1 MIPGTTGAN
10 LQLFRGGFNCGHQ
23 LVAVARDRAR
33 VPASGLGRRSAALRG
48 PLEGWLMAS
57 SGLGPLRRLRRRAA
71 LGRGCGRGGQRGAA
85 AAEGGRRVSRL
96 EAAHHEILWRYCGGI
111 GEIQGRYRGDVG
123 ENRAAAVSTGLRVL
137 FWTVPRS
144 VMKVISWYLV
154 RVRVRIPNR
163 VRVMPRWPRCAKG
176 VERLCLGA

>member
-1 MIPGTTGAN
+1 VPHRLGH
-10 LQLFRGGFNCGHQ
+10 RCGDGRRLSALAHAQARHQ

-85 AAEGGRRVSRL
+85 AAEGGRHLNRL
-96 EAAHHEILWRYCGGI
+96 EG
-111 GEIQGRYRGDVG
+111 
-123 ENRAAAVSTGLRVL
+123 TGCA
-137 FWTVPRS
+137 RS
-144 VMKVISWYLV
+144 
-154 RVRVRIPNR
+154 
-163 VRVMPRWPRCAKG
+163 
-176 VERLCLGA
+176 